1 MNERKCNECGTVI
14 PEGAAV
20 CPSCGCPI
28 PVEEAKSCEKKQEKR
43 KIPVAINWMAVI
55 SLILGLVIIFMGTSV
70 KKASISLDIYN
81 AKRYS
86 ADEARF
92 GADFYTEIY
101 KASDIMVDELNDIN
115 GGIGELSE
123 SLNKMANVIYYPI
136 GTMIEAMGL
145 GVIAVS
151 CIHLMKKKNSG
162 NPA

>member
-1 MNERKCNECGTVI
+1 MNERKCNECGAVI
-14 PEGAAV
+14 PEGATA

-28 PVEEAKSCEKKQEKR
+28 PAEVTKPSEKKQKKR

-55 SLILGLVIIFMGTSV
+55 SLILGVIIIFMGTSV
-70 KKASISLDIYN
+70 KKKTISLGTYS
-81 AKRYS
+81 AKHYS

-123 SLNKMANVIYYPI
+123 SLNSMANVIYYPV

-145 GVIAVS
+145 GVIAIS
-151 CIHLMKKKNSG
+151 CIHLKKKDNE
-162 NPA
+162 

>member
-1 MNERKCNECGTVI
+1 MNERKCTECGTVI
-14 PEGAAV
+14 PEGATT
-20 CPSCGCPI
+20 CPSCGCPV
-28 PVEEAKSCEKKQEKR
+28 PVEEVKPCEKKLGKV
-43 KIPVAINWMAVI
+43 KNTINWMAVI
-55 SLILGLVIIFMGTSV
+55 SLILGLIIIFMGTSV
-70 KKASISLDIYN
+70 KKASISLDTYS

-101 KASDIMVDELNDIN
+101 KASDIIVDELNDIN

-151 CIHLMKKKNSG
+151 CIHLMKKKDNS

>member
-1 MNERKCNECGTVI
+1 MNERKCNECGAVI
-14 PEGAAV
+14 PEGATA

-28 PVEEAKSCEKKQEKR
+28 PAEVTKPSEKKQEKR

-55 SLILGLVIIFMGTSV
+55 SLILGVIIIFMGTSV
-70 KKASISLDIYN
+70 KKKTISLGTYS
-81 AKRYS
+81 AKHYS

-123 SLNKMANVIYYPI
+123 SLNSMANVIYYPV
-136 GTMIEAMGL
+136 GTMIEGMGL
-145 GVIAVS
+145 GVIAIS
-151 CIHLMKKKNSG
+151 CIHLKKKDNE
-162 NPA
+162 